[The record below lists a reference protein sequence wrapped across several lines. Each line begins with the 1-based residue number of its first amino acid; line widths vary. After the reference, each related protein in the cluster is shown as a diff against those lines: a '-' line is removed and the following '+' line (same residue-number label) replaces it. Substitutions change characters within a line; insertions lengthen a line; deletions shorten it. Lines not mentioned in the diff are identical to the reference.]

1 MVNSTAHTVEMSL
14 VFIFKKLPFEMGI
27 SSKQLVHN
35 LRAHFSDVCSDG
47 DVVVNRIIDAL
58 EKGTYD
64 TDKIRQEHGWLANS
78 CEGVIKGTLLH
89 WKSAGECVI
98 DAWHMC

>member
-1 MVNSTAHTVEMSL
+1 MSL
-14 VFIFKKLPFEMGI
+14 LFMFKMLPFEMGI
-27 SSKQLVHN
+27 SSKQLVHD
-35 LRAHFSDVCSDG
+35 LRTHFSDVCSDG

-78 CEGVIKGTLLH
+78 CESAIKETLLY
-89 WKSAGECVI
+89 WKRKAQEIASLMRGHLC
-98 DAWHMC
+98 